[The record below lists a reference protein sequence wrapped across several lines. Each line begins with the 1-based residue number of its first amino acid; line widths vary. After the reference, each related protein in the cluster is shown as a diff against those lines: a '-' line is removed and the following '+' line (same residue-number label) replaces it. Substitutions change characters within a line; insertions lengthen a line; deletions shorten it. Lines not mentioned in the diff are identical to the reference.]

1 MGQSCRSL
9 PRCPGIGTGAR
20 PLHRVT
26 MPRTGVGTAGIA
38 SISIA
43 IMVSRIAPGEV
54 TAQTARLSAGCD
66 PPRYA
71 SKAAAIVR
79 A

>member
-54 TAQTARLSAGCD
+54 TA
-66 PPRYA
+66 
-71 SKAAAIVR
+71 
-79 A
+79 